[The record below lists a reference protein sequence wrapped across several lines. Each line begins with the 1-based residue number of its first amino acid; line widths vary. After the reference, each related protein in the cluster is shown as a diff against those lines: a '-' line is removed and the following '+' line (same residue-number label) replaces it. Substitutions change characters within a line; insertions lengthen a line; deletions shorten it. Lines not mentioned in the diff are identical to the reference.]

1 MNRFILF
8 FFTCFILVNSSYAQ
22 QKDTERK
29 GKVHWVSL
37 QEAIELQKIQPK
49 PLMIDVYTKWCG
61 PCRMMSQNTFETDS
75 VAIFL
80 NQKYYAVKFD
90 AEGNDSIVMHGQ
102 TFVNKDYVPNTPGRG
117 AVHPL
122 AMYLNVS
129 AYPTLIFMDEQLNFL
144 APIVGYKTP
153 SQIEIYLKLF
163 GGNQYKSIVTTEQ
176 WQAYEKAF
184 VPTWPDGTK

>member
-8 FFTCFILVNSSYAQ
+8 ILICFVLTTNCTAQRKDAAHNS
-22 QKDTERK
+22 
-29 GKVHWVSL
+29 KVHWVSL
-37 QEAIELQKIQPK
+37 QEAIELQKKDPK

-75 VAIFL
+75 VSDFL
-80 NQKYYAVKFD
+80 NKHYYAVKFD
-90 AEGNDSIVMHGQ
+90 AEGNDSITMHGQ

-129 AYPTLIFMDEQLNFL
+129 AYPTLIFMDDKLNFL

-153 SQIEIYLKLF
+153 SQIEIYLRLF
-163 GGNQYKSIVTTEQ
+163 SADQYKSITTTDQ
-176 WQAYEKAF
+176 WQAHERGF
-184 VPTWPDGTK
+184 VPTWPDGSK